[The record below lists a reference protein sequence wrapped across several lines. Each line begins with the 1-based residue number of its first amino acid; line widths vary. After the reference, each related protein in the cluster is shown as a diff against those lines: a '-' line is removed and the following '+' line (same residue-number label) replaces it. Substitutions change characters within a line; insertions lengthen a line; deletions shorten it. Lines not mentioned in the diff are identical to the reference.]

1 MGLIDYMILSE
12 RFQGIRC
19 DCIRLTLVDALI
31 LIKSLVPIALIYLF
45 GIKLLIAFSYPIF
58 CALFLYFYLFRI
70 YIEITFKGFGA
81 CLGLFK
87 LFGCNHDAKLLNIP
101 HTRLQFS
108 EKNAEPATIQ

>member
-45 GIKLLIAFSYPIF
+45 GIKLFIAFSYPVF
-58 CALFLYFYLFRI
+58 CALFLYFYLKREEQVLSAIFD
-70 YIEITFKGFGA
+70 ETDV
-81 CLGLFK
+81 
-87 LFGCNHDAKLLNIP
+87 GCRRRP
-101 HTRLQFS
+101 VSR
-108 EKNAEPATIQ
+108 